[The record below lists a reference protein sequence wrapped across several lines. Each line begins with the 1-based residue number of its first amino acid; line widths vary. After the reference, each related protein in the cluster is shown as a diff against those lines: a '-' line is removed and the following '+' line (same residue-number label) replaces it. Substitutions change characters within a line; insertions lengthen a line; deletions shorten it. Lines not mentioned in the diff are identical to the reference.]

1 MTVGQ
6 RLKRFRT
13 RRGLTQKQLGLAVG
27 FDNRTA
33 DIRIAQY
40 ETGTRKPKGKYI
52 EKLAAIVGVQPSALE
67 IPEIDNF
74 ESLFQLLFAL
84 EDEYGLKISKDEYG
98 TPCLVPDIY
107 NRASHY
113 DRFRAWYTKAEQLK
127 NGEITQEQY
136 DDWRYQYPASS
147 ARETHEALRAI
158 RQKQRETDEE

>member
-13 RRGLTQKQLGLAVG
+13 RKGLTQKQLGLAVG

-40 ETGTRKPKGKYI
+40 ETGTRKPKDKYI
-52 EKLAAIVGVQPSALE
+52 EKLAAIVNVQPSALE
-67 IPEIDNF
+67 VPEIKNY
-74 ESLFQLLFAL
+74 EHLFQLLFAL
-84 EDEYGLKISKDEYG
+84 EDEYGLKISKDEHG

-107 NRASHY
+107 SSSSHC
-113 DRFRAWYTKAEQLK
+113 DTFKAWYKKYEQLK

-147 ARETHEALRAI
+147 ARETHEALKAL
-158 RQKQRETDEE
+158 RQKEKEEGKI

>member
-13 RRGLTQKQLGLAVG
+13 RKGLTQKQLGLAVG

-40 ETGTRKPKGKYI
+40 ETGTRKPKDKYI

-67 IPEIDNF
+67 VPEIKNY
-74 ESLFQLLFAL
+74 EHLFQLLFAL
-84 EDEYGLKISKDEYG
+84 EDEYGLKISKDEHG

-107 NRASHY
+107 SSSSHC
-113 DRFRAWYTKAEQLK
+113 DTFRAWYKKSEQLK

-136 DDWRYQYPASS
+136 DNWRYQYPASS
-147 ARETHEALRAI
+147 ARETHEALKTL
-158 RQKQRETDEE
+158 RQKKKEDGEI

>member
-67 IPEIDNF
+67 VPEIKNY
-74 ESLFQLLFAL
+74 EHLFQLLFVL
-84 EDEYGLKISKDEYG
+84 EDEYGFKISKDENG
-98 TPCLVPDIY
+98 TPCLVPDRL
-107 NRASHY
+107 NRSSHL
-113 DRFRAWYTKAEQLK
+113 DSFRAWYKKSEQLK

-147 ARETHEALRAI
+147 ARETHEALRALC
-158 RQKQRETDEE
+158 QKEREEGKI

>member
-13 RRGLTQKQLGLAVG
+13 RKGLTQKQLGLAIG

-40 ETGTRKPKGKYI
+40 ETGTRKPKEKYI

-67 IPEIDNF
+67 VGDIENY
-74 ESLFQLLFAL
+74 EHLFQLLFAL
-84 EDEYGLKISKDEYG
+84 EDEYGFKISKDENG
-98 TPCLVPDIY
+98 TPCLVPD
-107 NRASHY
+107 RFDRSSHL
-113 DRFRAWYTKAEQLK
+113 DTFRNWYTKSEQLK

-136 DDWRYQYPASS
+136 DNWRYNYPASS
-147 ARETHEALRAI
+147 ARETHEALKSI
-158 RQKQRETDEE
+158 GEKE

>member
-6 RLKRFRT
+6 RLKCFRT

-40 ETGTRKPKGKYI
+40 ETGTRNPKGKYI

-67 IPEIDNF
+67 VPEIKNY
-74 ESLFQLLFAL
+74 EHLFQLLFAL
-84 EDEYGLKISKDEYG
+84 EDEYGLKISKDENG
-98 TPCLVPDIY
+98 TPCLVPDRF
-107 NRASHY
+107 NSSSHL
-113 DRFRAWYTKAEQLK
+113 DTFRTWYKKSEQLK

-147 ARETHEALRAI
+147 ARETHEALKTL
-158 RQKQRETDEE
+158 RQKKNEEDEI